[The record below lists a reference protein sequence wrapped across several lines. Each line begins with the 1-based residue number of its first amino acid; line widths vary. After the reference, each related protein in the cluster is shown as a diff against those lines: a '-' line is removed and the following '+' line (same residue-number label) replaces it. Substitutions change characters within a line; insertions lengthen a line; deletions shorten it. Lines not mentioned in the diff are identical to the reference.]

1 MYDRFLF
8 VGLGGSGGS
17 TIGYLKKEI
26 QKWLRENKEDNVRD
40 VDDVPV
46 GWQFLHI
53 DTPNVSDANPRLAD
67 NEYLG
72 LINVGLDY
80 KAVQSMLDENL
91 DLHDELQTWRVDP
104 TAMPVPLAKGAGQ
117 FRALGQTIAMAYAN
131 TIQAALAESIAKL
144 SGANADT
151 ELKSLHHTVTGK
163 PAEAARSDL
172 YVVVVSSL
180 AGGTGAGL
188 LCTVCDILRA
198 MGTEAGDNIFGILY
212 TPEVFS
218 MLGDV
223 GTGGVQPNSL
233 AAICEV
239 FNGYWWNGSPGG
251 SEDDARVNPKESA
264 VLVKAELPFEL
275 ENSGPR
281 FPFLVGKV
289 NSSGV
294 DHGTPPALF
303 SSVGRSLLSWTTDIK
318 VKQDFLAYTITNWQ
332 NDAENHLMGRG
343 VLVDEG
349 AHSEIGFPSY
359 SALGFTRLSIGTDYL
374 MEYSACRLVR
384 EALEHLTTFHVRS
397 DLAIK
402 FCEDLNTNDPDEIAG
417 AIANHYLRL
426 FLTKSNLSE
435 GTKEDGSDNDFLT
448 RLHPDSADQ
457 IEQEY
462 RETVKTLSGI
472 NNGSKM
478 KTEEWVQQV
487 HNAINNC
494 LPDFQTEYS
503 AAVDKKTNNWVENT
517 PKYVVKALEDVI
529 ALYGL
534 KVAAE
539 TCNRAAQQLL
549 TIATEIRQHD
559 TEYNV
564 HWFDRW
570 QEQADQYLVEVWGK
584 QLESNDQR
592 LLDSLNRA
600 VQMTALS
607 GNSLVARR
615 AAALAEETANGVLA
629 PLVTELNA
637 AQERA
642 EAGISVIQ
650 EYPAWADLPL
660 SSNFVP
666 PATELT
672 LIEPNEFHGLF
683 EKYLSLTLSETQSTA
698 ARETVR
704 TTLISG
710 EHQRK
715 QYEEAELDH
724 PESLLCI
731 YIDNDW
737 WPNPSATGPIL
748 KPQRDLGV
756 AVNANVEALYDRA
769 LHWLT
774 RPGSIFGEF
783 LNKSLRDYLG
793 STDSYDD
800 PNVTQAD
807 FEKRQEKFLAQ
818 LGGAISK
825 AEPLINIDN
834 NLLVKVHPESPSLNG
849 KRKKVISRIPLAAHP
864 IQDRVVERLNVSG
877 IPEQVIVNDL
887 LNTDPRLKHVDIT
900 TMLHAPHSI
909 LVAQSLLRPI
919 AKKWEFYVAKHQ
931 TNMFWSRRR
940 ARPIAEFVPAP
951 QALIHCMVRG
961 WFTGVLL
968 GYINYHEEPVRI
980 ARYDDDEAE
989 FPEEFLS
996 RGAGRLDQLPLVLE
1010 ALALAYVEVSR
1021 SGTLKA
1027 LEAYCALRD
1036 LGREEPEERGG
1047 RLYRYEYLHPYLDHW
1062 VKTGEVERLDNRK
1075 KKDVL
1080 LAPIS
1085 VPILDSGDTPLERAE
1100 VLVGRLEKQITDY
1113 QDLMYEERKKWRRDP
1128 YTLSGPPQWTG
1139 IWKVIN
1145 RELGLLRDVAN
1156 KRKEGLQGL
1165 EDGGQV
1171 F

>member
-17 TIGYLKKEI
+17 TIGYLKREI
-26 QKWLRENKEDNVRD
+26 QKWLRENNVKHADN
-40 VDDVPV
+40 VPV

-53 DTPNVSDANPRLAD
+53 DTPNISDANPRLAD

-72 LINVGLDY
+72 LVNVGLTY
-80 KAVQSMLDENL
+80 NAVQSLLDVNP

-104 TAMPVPLAKGAGQ
+104 TAMPVPLATGAGQ
-117 FRALGQTIAMAYAN
+117 FRALGRTIAMAYAN
-131 TIQAALAESIAKL
+131 TIRTALGASISKL
-144 SGANADT
+144 SEGRVET
-151 ELKSLHHTVTGK
+151 ELRELYFTVTGQ
-163 PAEAARSDL
+163 PAKTGQSRL
-172 YVVVVSSL
+172 FVVVVSSL

-188 LCTVCDILRA
+188 LCTVCDILRSMDTDA
-198 MGTEAGDNIFGILY
+198 EHNVFGVLY

-239 FNGYWWNGSPGG
+239 LNGYWWNGAPGG
-251 SEDDARVNPKESA
+251 GDDNARVNPKESA
-264 VLVKAELPFEL
+264 ELVMAQLPFEL
-275 ENSGPR
+275 LNGGPR

-294 DHGTPPALF
+294 DHGTPSALF
-303 SSVGRSLLSWTTDIK
+303 NSVGRSLLSWTTDIQAK
-318 VKQDFLAYTITNWQ
+318 EDFLAYTITNWQ
-332 NDAENHLMGRG
+332 NDAENHLMAQGL
-343 VLVDEG
+343 LVDHG
-349 AHSEIGFPSY
+349 LNSEIGFPAF
-359 SALGFTRLSIGTDYL
+359 SALGFARLSIGTDYFK
-374 MEYSACRLVR
+374 EYAACRLVR
-384 EALEHLTTFHVRS
+384 EALQHSATFHVKS

-402 FCEDLNTNDPDEIAG
+402 FSEDLSTNDPDEIAG
-417 AIANHYLRL
+417 AIANLYLRL
-426 FLTKSNLSE
+426 FMKKSNLSE
-435 GTKEDGSDNDFLT
+435 GTKEDGEDNDFLR
-448 RLHPDSADQ
+448 RLRPDSADQ

-472 NNGSKM
+472 NNRSKM

-487 HNAINNC
+487 RNAITNC
-494 LPDFQTEYS
+494 LPDFQTKYS
-503 AAVDKKTNNWVENT
+503 AAVDKETEDWVEKT
-517 PKYVVKALEDVI
+517 PGYVVKALEEVI

-539 TCNRAAQQLL
+539 TCGRAAQQLG
-549 TIATEIRQHD
+549 TIAKEIRLRD
-559 TEYNV
+559 TEYNI

-570 QEQADQYLVEVWGK
+570 QELADENLAEVWGK
-584 QLESNDQR
+584 QLESDDMR
-592 LLDSLNRA
+592 LLASVNRA

-629 PLVTELNA
+629 PLTTELNA

-642 EAGISVIQ
+642 EADFPVVQ
-650 EYPAWADLPL
+650 EYPAWGDLPL
-660 SSNFVP
+660 PPDFVP
-666 PATELT
+666 PVTELT
-672 LIEPNEFHGLF
+672 LIESTGTEFHDQF
-683 EKYLSLTLSETQSTA
+683 EKYLGLTLSEKQSTA

-715 QYEEAELDH
+715 QYEDAELEH

-731 YIDNDW
+731 HIDNDW
-737 WPNPSATGPIL
+737 WPNPSATGPVL

-756 AVNANVEALYDRA
+756 TVNADVEALYERA
-769 LHWLT
+769 LHWLA

-783 LNKSLRDYLG
+783 LNASLRDYLG

-800 PNVTQAD
+800 PNVTEAD
-807 FEKRQEKFLAQ
+807 YERRREIFIAQ
-818 LGGAISK
+818 LGGVVSK
-825 AEPLINIDN
+825 AEPLISIDN
-834 NLLVKVHPESPSLNG
+834 NLLGNVHPNSPTLEG
-849 KRKKVISRIPLAAHP
+849 VTKKVISKIPLAAHP

-877 IPEQVIVNDL
+877 IPEQVIVDDL
-887 LNTDPRLKHVDIT
+887 LNTDSSLKHVDIT
-900 TMLHAPHSI
+900 TALHAPHSI
-909 LVAQSLLRPI
+909 LVAESLLRPI
-919 AKKWEFYVAKHQ
+919 AKKWEYYVAQNNKD
-931 TNMFWSRRR
+931 MFWSRRR

-968 GYINYHEEPVRI
+968 GYIDHHGQPVRI

-1021 SGTLKA
+1021 SGTLRA

-1100 VLVGRLEKQITDY
+1100 VLVGRLEKQITAY
-1113 QDLMYEERKKWRRDP
+1113 QDLMYKERKKWRKDP
-1128 YTLSGPPQWTG
+1128 HTLSGPPQWTG

-1145 RELGLLRDVAN
+1145 RELGLLRDAAN
-1156 KRKEGLQGL
+1156 KRKEELQGL
-1165 EDGGQV
+1165 EEGPGEI